1 MSSLLFSRPGQIAL
15 SRAQT
20 GDRSIPVFSDHRIT
34 RSPDHALSAS
44 EWVTGSPDH
53 PIARADPRLVG
64 LVPASR
70 LERPAA
76 PAVSTGIAEVDEFV
90 GGFPRGALTEI
101 CGAASSGRSSLLL
114 AALAE
119 ATQRQE
125 LCALVD
131 ASDSFDPHSAVAIG
145 LDLERLLWVRCSQT
159 GPEAGSR
166 NARVS
171 FRSSWMKLLEQAL
184 KTADLLLQGGGFG
197 LVAIDL
203 ADVPPEFAR
212 RVPLA
217 SWFRFRRA
225 VERTPTVLLV
235 LEQEAYAKSCAS
247 LVLRTVASGQW
258 PVASKQQFPVSS
270 RSAGQFP
277 ADRSEG
283 VYLASRK
290 PEPET
295 GNGDSYRA
303 EMQCTF
309 PLREPALSHGQ
320 LFCGMQ
326 VELELLRQKQWPVV
340 SGQRPVRKTVQRECA
355 SGQSLAVGAGH

>member
-1 MSSLLFSRPGQIAL
+1 MSPSLFSMPGQIML
-15 SRAQT
+15 SRVQA
-20 GDRSIPVFSDHRIT
+20 GDQSMVFSDHRI
-34 RSPDHALSAS
+34 
-44 EWVTGSPDH
+44 TGSPDH
-53 PIARADPRLVG
+53 PIARLPDHPIARLPDHPIARLPDHPIARTDPRLLG
-64 LVPASR
+64 LMPASR

-76 PAVSTGIAEVDEFV
+76 PVVSTGITEVDEFV

-119 ATQRQE
+119 AARRQE

-131 ASDSFDPHSAVAIG
+131 TSDSFDPHSAVAIG
-145 LDLERLLWVRCSQT
+145 LDLERLLWVRCSQA
-159 GPEAGSR
+159 GPDAGSR
-166 NARVS
+166 NAKAS
-171 FRSSWMKLLEQAL
+171 FRFSWMNLLEQAL
-184 KTADLLLQGGGFG
+184 KAADLLLQGGGFG

-258 PVASKQQFPVSS
+258 PGASAAPV
-270 RSAGQFP
+270 
-277 ADRSEG
+277 EH
-283 VYLASRK
+283 
-290 PEPET
+290 
-295 GNGDSYRA
+295 
-303 EMQCTF
+303 
-309 PLREPALSHGQ
+309 ALSHGH

-326 VELELLRQKQWPVV
+326 VELEVVRARAGIKKPPAREDIARSKFPVL
-340 SGQRPVRKTVQRECA
+340 S
-355 SGQSLAVGAGH
+355 SQSRNSIIRHN

>member
-1 MSSLLFSRPGQIAL
+1 MSSSLFSMPGQIAL
-15 SRAQT
+15 SPVQA
-20 GDRSIPVFSDHRIT
+20 GDQSIVFSDHQIT
-34 RSPDHALSAS
+34 GSPDHALSAS
-44 EWVTGSPDH
+44 ERVTRLPDH
-53 PIARADPRLVG
+53 PIARTDPRLLG
-64 LVPASR
+64 LMPASR

-76 PAVSTGIAEVDEFV
+76 PVVSTGIAEVDEFV

-119 ATQRQE
+119 AARRQE

-131 ASDSFDPHSAVAIG
+131 TSDSFDPHSAAATG
-145 LDLERLLWVRCSQT
+145 LDLERLLWVRCSQA
-159 GPEAGSR
+159 GPDAGSR
-166 NARVS
+166 KAKAS

-258 PVASKQQFPVSS
+258 PVASKPQFPVSS

-290 PEPET
+290 PET
-295 GNGDSYRA
+295 GNGDSYCPD
-303 EMQCTF
+303 MPCTS

-326 VELELLRQKQWPVV
+326 VELEVVRQRQRPVVRGQWPV
-340 SGQRPVRKTVQRECA
+340 RKSVQREYA
-355 SGQSLAVGAGH
+355 SDQSLAATAGH